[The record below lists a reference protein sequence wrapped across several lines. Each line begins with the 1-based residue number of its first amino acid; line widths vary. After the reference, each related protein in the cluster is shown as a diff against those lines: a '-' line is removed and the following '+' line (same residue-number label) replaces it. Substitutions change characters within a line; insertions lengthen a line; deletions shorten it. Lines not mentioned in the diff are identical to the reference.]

1 MSEQCVEWER
11 EPWWI
16 KPVARVFYEYKS
28 LHLWKSFW
36 KRNGNNSN
44 NNMLLVTYHQVFGT
58 DRLRLC
64 WPSWSAHQ
72 AKTISLFRASAVIF
86 FEGDKNSTKKAN
98 QNVDPARQVRSTHT
112 RNILLVYIMHRLIVM
127 KKKKKKSF
135 LFFFWS
141 TLIDN
146 SDAHDIIL

>member
-1 MSEQCVEWER
+1 
-11 EPWWI
+11 
-16 KPVARVFYEYKS
+16 
-28 LHLWKSFW
+28 
-36 KRNGNNSN
+36 
-44 NNMLLVTYHQVFGT
+44 
-58 DRLRLC
+58 
-64 WPSWSAHQ
+64 
-72 AKTISLFRASAVIF
+72 VIF